1 MDILNFKIFKSKKL
15 DDQIIRLINFYKDKI
30 KPTMP
35 IKADVIMS
43 KYNISEG
50 KLLGNKLKIIE
61 NEWVKN
67 NFQITDKEIENIVNN

>member
-1 MDILNFKIFKSKKL
+1 
-15 DDQIIRLINFYKDKI
+15 
-30 KPTMP
+30 MP

-50 KLLGNKLKIIE
+50 KLLGKKLKIIE

>member
-1 MDILNFKIFKSKKL
+1 
-15 DDQIIRLINFYKDKI
+15 
-30 KPTMP
+30 
-35 IKADVIMS
+35 MS